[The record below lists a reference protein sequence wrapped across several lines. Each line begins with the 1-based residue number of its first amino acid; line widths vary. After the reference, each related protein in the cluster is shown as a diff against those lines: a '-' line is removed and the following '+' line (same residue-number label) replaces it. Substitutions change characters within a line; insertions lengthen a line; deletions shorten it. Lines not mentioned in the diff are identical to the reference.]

1 MLFLKFFLKYDTIK
15 SVKKNKKELINIMK
29 YDNNYH
35 SVYKI
40 SYHIVFCVKYR
51 RKVTTNEISIRLK
64 EIFLKISPKYKIAL
78 MEWEHDTDH
87 IHLLIRA
94 TPVTELSKF
103 INAYKSASS
112 RLIKKEFPIIKSKLW
127 KEYFWSRSFL
137 VLSVGGASIEV
148 IKKYIQGQG
157 GENENS

>member
-51 RKVTTNEISIRLK
+51 RKVITNEISMRLK

-78 MEWEHDTDH
+78 ME
-87 IHLLIRA
+87 
-94 TPVTELSKF
+94 
-103 INAYKSASS
+103 
-112 RLIKKEFPIIKSKLW
+112 
-127 KEYFWSRSFL
+127 
-137 VLSVGGASIEV
+137 
-148 IKKYIQGQG
+148 
-157 GENENS
+157 

>member
-1 MLFLKFFLKYDTIK
+1 
-15 SVKKNKKELINIMK
+15 MK
-29 YDNNYH
+29 YNNNYH

-40 SYHIVFCVKYR
+40 NYHIVFCIKYR
-51 RKVTTNEISIRLK
+51 RKVITNEISMRLK

-87 IHLLIRA
+87 IHLLISA

-112 RLIKKEFPIIKSKLW
+112 RLIKKN
-127 KEYFWSRSFL
+127 FL
-137 VLSVGGASIEV
+137 LLNLSYGKNIFGVEV
-148 IKKYIQGQG
+148 F
-157 GENENS
+157 